1 MAFTSDYPEIGDAIT
16 PDAPPGPDGQD
27 GRAVIER
34 RHREYRDFFLG
45 WRWLLDSLEGGER
58 YREADYGTESY
69 RATWMEPAEGGE
81 RAVFRSH
88 HHTIPRRN
96 LIRHPQEYPTGD
108 TFGPF
113 GDGAPSTS
121 DEYEFRRAMTPV
133 PAFVGE
139 AIAAH
144 LARIYSREVR
154 RVAPDGAYFDPLRE
168 WWADVDGSGTEMDDW
183 MQESIAPLFL
193 ALGQIDLAF
202 DHPPAPGGETV
213 ASQADLERL
222 GLTAVVASYI
232 LPENLTDWALAP
244 DRSYVEAVVREW
256 CDDGDERF
264 RRWTAE
270 GSTLYDCRG
279 RSLGSTPHDY
289 GRVPIFRAFDTR
301 KPRCDNVGQPRY
313 EAIAEIQRT
322 YYNVDSELTLSNSLA
337 AHPTLSGPEK
347 YCQGAAIQV
356 GPGNVLPKTLAV
368 GQGWQGW
375 EYVCPPSDAAAKLES
390 KLHDLRDAADRSA
403 CLTKPAGAAGTG
415 RGTVGQSGVSKM
427 LDQTS
432 GNDLLSKI
440 SKALRRLE
448 LRAAE
453 MVLTVAH
460 GKAPDRATM
469 GQVKVAYPTK
479 FDLFTAADF
488 SALMLDF
495 QALMAGVDGELPE
508 TVGHLFKTF
517 IALALPGLDDA
528 TYDEIDAEFA
538 EFLSAKKA
546 EADRRA
552 EAGPP
557 TLPGMI
563 PGADGGQ
570 ADGADPLPPPTLE
583 DAASAHTPGLKP
595 GKGGGALSAL
605 PISD

>member
-1 MAFTSDYPEIGDAIT
+1 MAFTSDPEILASIT
-16 PDAPPGPDGQD
+16 PAMPPGPAGSGPE
-27 GRAVIER
+27 GRAVVSG
-34 RHREYRDFFLG
+34 RHREYDDFHLT

-69 RATWMEPAEGGE
+69 RAVWTEQGRNGE
-81 RAVFRSH
+81 RDNERSAY
-88 HHTIPRRN
+88 HTLPRRN
-96 LIRHPQEYPTGD
+96 LIRHPQEFPTGESS
-108 TFGPF
+108 GPYS
-113 GDGAPSTS
+113 DGAPSTS

-144 LARIYSREVR
+144 LARIYAREVDR
-154 RVAPDGAYFDPLRE
+154 KTPPGVAYFQPLKD
-168 WWADVDGSGTEMDDW
+168 WWANVDGSGTQMDDW
-183 MQESIAPLFL
+183 MQETVAPLFL

-202 DHPPAPGGETV
+202 DHPAAPDDEAVT
-213 ASQADLERL
+213 SRADLDRL
-222 GLTAVVASYI
+222 GLTAVVASYV
-232 LPENLTDWALAP
+232 LPENLTDWALEP
-244 DRSYVEAVVREW
+244 DRRYDWAVVREW
-256 CDDGDERF
+256 GDDGSERF
-264 RRWTAE
+264 RRWTDA

-279 RSLGSTPHDY
+279 KVLDQVPHGY
-289 GRVPIFRAFDTR
+289 GRVPIFRGFDTR

-347 YCQGAAIQV
+347 YCTGGAIQV
-356 GPGNVLPKTLAV
+356 GPGNVLPMTY
-368 GQGWQGW
+368 GQNQGWQGW
-375 EYVCPPSDAAAKLES
+375 EYVCPPSDAAEKLRAKLQ
-390 KLHDLRDAADRSA
+390 DLRDAADRAA
-403 CLTKPAGAAGTG
+403 CLTKPAGASGTG
-415 RGTVGQSGVSKM
+415 KGTVSQSGISKM
-427 LDQTS
+427 LDQAS

-460 GKAPDRATM
+460 GKAPDAATM
-469 GQVKVAYPTK
+469 EQVKVSYPTK

-495 QALMAGVDGELPE
+495 QALIAGVDGDLPE

-538 EFLSAKKA
+538 AFLGAKKA

-552 EAGPP
+552 EMGSMMP
-557 TLPGMI
+557 PGM
-563 PGADGGQ
+563 PGEADGGL
-570 ADGADPLPPPTLE
+570 ATLPQPTLE
-583 DAASAHTPGLKP
+583 DAAKGNRVGL
-595 GKGGGALSAL
+595 
-605 PISD
+605 